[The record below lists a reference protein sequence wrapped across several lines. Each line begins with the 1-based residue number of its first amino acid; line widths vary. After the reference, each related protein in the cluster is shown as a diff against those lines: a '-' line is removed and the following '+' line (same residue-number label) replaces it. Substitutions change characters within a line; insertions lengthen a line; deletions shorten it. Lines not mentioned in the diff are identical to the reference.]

1 MSATRNSTHWESNLE
16 KLSEE
21 FYSKW
26 LNPKCV
32 NYIKVN
38 FNRVRQFC
46 DQCVDVL
53 KNEMYP
59 SAIIKS
65 DHLLDRHK
73 IVAVHIAGF
82 LKNPVFSNESAIDGK
97 NSIDVLANE
106 YYCFLLLQ
114 IVVNEWPHNKGNSIR
129 LAIPNEYRDCLL
141 KLFYKYRKSSL
152 LNTSDTTFIYALAS
166 IVYFV
171 EKVFAEKMQDA
182 GV

>member
-1 MSATRNSTHWESNLE
+1 MPSERNSAHWQPNLE

-32 NYIKVN
+32 NYRKVN

-46 DQCVDVL
+46 DHCVDIL

-59 SAIIKS
+59 SLIIKS
-65 DHLLDRHK
+65 DRLLDRHK
-73 IVAVHIAGF
+73 IVAVHITGF
-82 LKNPVFSNESAIDGK
+82 LKTPLFSSDSAVNGRD
-97 NSIDVLANE
+97 SVDMLANE
-106 YYCFLLLQ
+106 YYCFLVLQ
-114 IVVNEWPHNKGNSIR
+114 AIINEWPHNKKDR
-129 LAIPNEYRDCLL
+129 LRLSIPNEYRDCLL

-152 LNTSDTTFIYALAS
+152 PNTSDTTFIYALAS

-171 EKVFAEKMQDA
+171 EKSFSTTLE
-182 GV
+182 